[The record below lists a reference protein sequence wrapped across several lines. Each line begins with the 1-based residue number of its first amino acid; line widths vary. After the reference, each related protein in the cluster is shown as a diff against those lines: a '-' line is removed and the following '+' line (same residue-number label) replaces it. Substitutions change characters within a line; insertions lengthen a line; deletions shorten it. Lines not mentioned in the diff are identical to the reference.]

1 MKNVASSN
9 STVVERLSRHLKVL
23 GFSLVTTA
31 ASSLIE
37 KMAKISAENG
47 INYRRTG
54 WHNRARHH
62 CKVSLF
68 LLNLKEVKM
77 E

>member
-31 ASSLIE
+31 SSWIE
-37 KMAKISAENG
+37 NMAKIFAENG
-47 INYRRTG
+47 INYSCTG

>member
-9 STVVERLSRHLKVL
+9 STVVESLSRHLKVL
-23 GFSLVTTA
+23 GLSLVTTA
-31 ASSLIE
+31 SNWIE

-47 INYRRTG
+47 INYSCTG
-54 WHNRARHH
+54 WYNRARHH
-62 CKVSLF
+62 CKISQF